1 VSARFIFTIE
11 FDVKSQHVLFS
22 VFFLFFWLPFSLS
35 PHVFFLFLFFLGL
48 RFCYFRYGDGGDI
61 ESDTEFFYRDFGRSS
76 QGPIFFSG
84 DFFSGAGVGE
94 VNRRGVREDSLRDI
108 LFKNRAIDY

>member
-1 VSARFIFTIE
+1 MF
-11 FDVKSQHVLFS
+11 
-22 VFFLFFWLPFSLS
+22 
-35 PHVFFLFLFFLGL
+35 FFLFLFFWLEIL
-48 RFCYFRYGDGGDI
+48 LFWVWRRREI
-61 ESDTEFFYRDFGRSS
+61 LNQIRNFFYRDFGRSS

-84 DFFSGAGVGE
+84 DFFSGAGVGG